1 MYSLGFWPDE
11 EIGGFH
17 RLKKDALCLA
27 RDALLKLD
35 QSVRDCSDQL
45 HLSSQMSDAEI
56 EKMYEAIQEA
66 DSKLRAV
73 LKARII

>member
-1 MYSLGFWPDE
+1 M
-11 EIGGFH
+11 
-17 RLKKDALCLA
+17 KKDALCLA

>member
-1 MYSLGFWPDE
+1 M
-11 EIGGFH
+11 
-17 RLKKDALCLA
+17 KKDTLCLA

-45 HLSSQMSDAEI
+45 HLASQMSEDEI
-56 EKMYEAIQEA
+56 EKIYEAIQEA

-73 LKARII
+73 LKAPII